1 MGDASPHCSGSSGG
15 KYQTPARRQEV
26 DGTVVVR
33 SAPRSGVPVHYPQ
46 LTETNYG
53 VWAMKMKILM
63 KSLGCWAAIEGKGA
77 YDQARDEDAFTA
89 LSQSLPDAMV
99 MAIAEHET
107 AAEAWE
113 AIRQMRV
120 GEDRVRKARVK

>member
-1 MGDASPHCSGSSGG
+1 MGDASRHRSGSSGG
-15 KYQTPARRQEV
+15 KYQTPTRRQEV

-33 SAPRSGVPVHYPQ
+33 LAPQSGVPVHYPQ
-46 LTETNYG
+46 LTATNYG
-53 VWAMKMKILM
+53 VWAAKMKILM

-113 AIRQMRV
+113 AI
-120 GEDRVRKARVK
+120 